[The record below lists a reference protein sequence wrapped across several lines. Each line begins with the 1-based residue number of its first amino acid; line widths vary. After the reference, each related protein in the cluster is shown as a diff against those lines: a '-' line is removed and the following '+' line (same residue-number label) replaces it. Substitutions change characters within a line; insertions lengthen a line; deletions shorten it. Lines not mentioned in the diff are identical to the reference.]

1 MIDPDSVITLPNGAT
16 FEDADISL
24 GALPEISPDNAVAL
38 LTYSYNDRTIG
49 TAYLLAKDGVT
60 IGGDD
65 PDTETAPSDT
75 DASNTAASVTTA
87 SNAEKPQR
95 PHKNISVAGVL
106 ITILIVL
113 LALGVI
119 GLVSWFI
126 YSKKKEARLLA
137 ERRER
142 RRQRLKRSGDEEEF
156 ERLLNEYKNKKK

>member
-1 MIDPDSVITLPNGAT
+1 M
-16 FEDADISL
+16 
-24 GALPEISPDNAVAL
+24 
-38 LTYSYNDRTIG
+38 
-49 TAYLLAKDGVT
+49 
-60 IGGDD
+60 
-65 PDTETAPSDT
+65 
-75 DASNTAASVTTA
+75 
-87 SNAEKPQR
+87 
-95 PHKNISVAGVL
+95 AGVL

-119 GLVSWFI
+119 GLVSCFI